1 MEHEGTSN
9 AYDAIIIG
17 SGLGG
22 LTAGASLAKAGYRIL
37 ILEQHYLPGGCTTTY
52 NRKGFKVEVG
62 LHEMDGL
69 DPLDPKVKIFREL
82 GIFDHIDLIRLPE
95 FYRVKGRNF
104 DLTLPHDI
112 DGAKEILRNAF
123 PHENKAIG
131 KFFKTITRLRREA
144 LKFMELGWK
153 ATLLM
158 PVMPLL
164 LPCLVRN
171 QNRTFGSFL
180 DSITKNEDLKMI
192 LAANLGYYHHD
203 PYSLS
208 LVYFSL
214 AQASF
219 FCGGGYYIKGG
230 SQTLSDYLV
239 RCIEDSQGRVALRSE
254 VTQIKIDADRATGV
268 FYQQRDGNQNVEKY
282 VSAKTVIANTA
293 IPNLP
298 ELLPAK
304 FASRLKRRI
313 GRMVHSC
320 SLMPIY
326 LCFKEPVKRLGHH
339 NYATFLLP
347 DRIGGL
353 GDLKAEAFQPN
364 EERSFVFV
372 DYSQIDSGLAPKG
385 KSFGTICTVDF
396 MEAWET
402 LSPKDYEKQK
412 TQITEHFLKRLEA
425 LIPGVRDSIE
435 HLEAG
440 TPKTIQHYTRNPG
453 GSVYGF
459 AQLQGQ
465 AGRRRFNNSIGIK
478 NLYYASAWTFPGGG
492 FTGAI
497 IAGSLCADRI
507 KRKYPPTGKSPGTPS
522 A

>member
-1 MEHEGTSN
+1 MKHPATSN
-9 AYDAIIIG
+9 AYDAVIIG

-22 LTAGASLAKAGYRIL
+22 LTAGASLAKAGYRVL
-37 ILEQHYLPGGCTTTY
+37 VLEQHYLPGGCATTY
-52 NRKGFKVEVG
+52 HRKGFKIEVG

-69 DPLDPKVKIFREL
+69 DPLDPKVEIFREL

-95 FYRVKGRNF
+95 FYRVKGRSF

-123 PHENKAIG
+123 PNEIKAIR

-144 LKFMELGWK
+144 LKFMELRWK

-171 QNRTFGSFL
+171 QNRTFGNFL
-180 DSITKNEDLKMI
+180 DSITKNEDLKLT

-214 AQASF
+214 AQAGF

-230 SQTLSDYLV
+230 SQTLSDHLV
-239 RCIEDSQGRVALRSE
+239 RCIEGSEGCVALRSK
-254 VTQIKIDADRATGV
+254 VTKIKIDTNRATGV
-268 FYQQRDGNQNVEKY
+268 FYRQRDGNQNLEKY

-298 ELLPAK
+298 ELLPGK
-304 FASRLKRRI
+304 FASRLNKKI
-313 GRMVHSC
+313 SKMNPSC

-326 LCFKEPVKRLGHH
+326 VCFKEPVKRLGHH
-339 NYATFLLP
+339 NYSTFLLP
-347 DRIGGL
+347 DSIKRL
-353 GDLKAEAFQPN
+353 ADLKAESFQPI
-364 EERSFVFV
+364 EKRSFVFV
-372 DYSQIDSGLAPKG
+372 DYSQIDSGLAPEG
-385 KSFGTICTVDF
+385 KSFGTICSVDF
-396 MEAWET
+396 IEAWEK

-412 TQITEHFLKRLEA
+412 AQIAEHFLKRLEA
-425 LIPGVRDSIE
+425 LIPGIRGSIE
-435 HLEAG
+435 HLEVG
-440 TPKTIQHYTRNPG
+440 TPKTIQHYTQNPG

-459 AQLQGQ
+459 AQLPRQ
-465 AGRRRFNNSIGIK
+465 AGRHRFNNSIGIK

-507 KRKYPPTGKSPGTPS
+507 KRKHPPTGKSPGTPS